1 MIQTSANI
9 DELENQIYPDDDG
22 SEIAAEFR
30 KKEYRLKKLQ
40 EAKEV
45 LEREKLEKVNVTDHG
60 FRLMKDSR
68 KVIQPYYNGQ
78 IAGGR

>member
-1 MIQTSANI
+1 MEKEIEQIKEQMRQMIQTSANI
-9 DELENQIYPDDDG
+9 DE
-22 SEIAAEFR
+22 
-30 KKEYRLKKLQ
+30 
-40 EAKEV
+40 